1 MNIGSL
7 LRGMM
12 GDTKAG
18 ETKQLDLK
26 EGQVVRGV
34 VLSVSEDGQ
43 EAVLQIQGVK
53 VRAALETPLQ
63 PGQAAVLQVQPDN
76 GGGLPV
82 LKPMQGSPYGTGTPM
97 TLADVL
103 QSLELP
109 DTPENRAMLEALRS
123 SGVYVTKEN
132 AAFFKDALTL
142 KPAGV
147 STEQWLSATAI
158 ANQRG
163 LPLTGESIRGLQ
175 QAVFG
180 PPVHQLLH
188 ALEEQLNAFAAQA
201 AAGSEEA
208 GTAAKSGQAVNTP
221 PVLGQQPPGSIPG
234 AGVQPGAGSMA
245 APKSEPAAAA
255 RNPRSPEQMGD
266 AGKSA
271 GRAADGSSAAGT
283 AAAGSHPAE
292 ALQPLVARVQALLPQ
307 LRAAPLTGAAAPT
320 PAPAEPVGGPTAGG
334 FAAPA
339 AEPAPQHAA
348 QGGEGPAGTGPSP
361 KTPLSHGA
369 EPWVG
374 RLLKLLGAEHEQQG
388 VRAALQQPAQGPDA
402 AAGNARQPMAAPAAG
417 QGAAAEAG
425 PAQPGPAPGAASAAV
440 AAAAQPAPQAAD
452 GAELTVRPHAVQQQ
466 HPGPAQHA
474 VRPEQLAEPAARME
488 QALQETGQRDTLK
501 GLLLQLVQDDTAPP
515 ALKEAAQQ
523 VISQLTGQQLLLNT
537 DRTAPFAQVT
547 LFLPLNGPDGQ
558 ETASV
563 HVQSRRGPKGELDA
577 SNCRLWFDLQMKHL
591 GQTLIDVQIVDRIVS
606 LKVHND
612 QEWAQSLVEDR
623 RSEIADALSFIG
635 YQLLTL
641 KAGPLPSLAVE
652 PPAGSN
658 PAMSGHRVSD
668 YVPQSYKGVDMRV

>member
-34 VLSVSEDGQ
+34 VLSVSEDGR

-82 LKPMQGSPYGTGTPM
+82 LKSMEGSPYGAGTPL

-103 QSLELP
+103 QSLDLP
-109 DTPENRAMLEALRS
+109 DTPENRAMLEALRI

-132 AAFFKDALTL
+132 AAVFKDALAL

-147 STEQWLSATAI
+147 STEQWLGAAAI

-163 LPLTGESIRGLQ
+163 LPLTGESVRGLQ

-180 PPVHQLLH
+180 PPVHQLLQV
-188 ALEEQLNAFAAQA
+188 LEEQLNAFTAQA

-208 GTAAKSGQAVNTP
+208 GAAVKSGQGVMAPQAPGP
-221 PVLGQQPPGSIPG
+221 PPPSLLPG
-234 AGVQPGAGSMA
+234 AGVQPGFGSTA
-245 APKSEPAAAA
+245 APESEPTAGA
-255 RNPRSPEQMGD
+255 RTPRSTEAEGN
-266 AGKSA
+266 AGKAA

-283 AAAGSHPAE
+283 AAAASHPAA
-292 ALQPLVARVQALLPQ
+292 ALQPLVARLQALLQQ
-307 LRAAPLTGAAAPT
+307 LRAAPLTGAAAST
-320 PAPAEPVGGPTAGG
+320 PAPAGG

-361 KTPLSHGA
+361 KTPQSHGA

-388 VRAALQQPAQGPDA
+388 VRAALLQPAQEAPQGPGA
-402 AAGNARQPMAAPAAG
+402 AAGNARQAMAAPAAG

-425 PAQPGPAPGAASAAV
+425 PAQPGPAAGAASAAG

-452 GAELTVRPHAVQQQ
+452 GPELTVRAHAVQQQ
-466 HPGPAQHA
+466 PPGPAHHT
-474 VRPEQLAEPAARME
+474 VRPEQPAEPAARME

-501 GLLLQLVQDDTAPP
+501 GLLLQLVQDDAALP

-623 RSEIADALSFIG
+623 RSEIVDALSTLG

-641 KAGPLPSLAVE
+641 KAGPLPSPGVE
-652 PPAGSN
+652 PPSGLSA
-658 PAMSGHRVSD
+658 AMGGHRMAD